1 MEVITYLTGIT
12 ERCFDMEVLGKKR
25 IGTMLVNA
33 GKIDSEQLENS
44 LQNQKK
50 NPGYLGQIFISNGFL
65 SEKELYFYLS
75 QQFKVPFLSLGYF
88 KIDKSLMSLFT
99 ESQIRSKAFLPLF
112 KLDNSLTIAVSDPL
126 DLEPMNLAREVTGLK
141 VELILASVIEI
152 ESSID
157 LHFGISSF
165 VSEGPGNIE
174 ATKITDYFDES
185 KVVELVDSII
195 SQSQKYNCSDIHIEA
210 RESDVRVRFRIDG
223 RLQDFQTLPSDIH
236 TALVSRLK
244 IMANMD
250 IAETR
255 RPQDGRILF
264 NSSRGRL
271 DLRISTYPTLYGEK
285 TVLRLLNISDALHSF
300 GGLGFEPE
308 CEKRF
313 NTMLI
318 GGEGIILVSGPT
330 GSGKTTTLY
339 STLNKLESP
348 DVNIVTVEDPVEYDL
363 DNINQ
368 AQINIKSGVTF
379 ASALRSILRQD
390 PDIIMVGEV
399 RDEETVELGI
409 RAALTGHLVFSTIH
423 TNDAASGFTRLLNWN
438 VEPFL
443 IASTVKGILAQRL
456 VRRICKDCKM
466 EYDPPISE
474 LEMIGLNADNE
485 IQFFK
490 GKGCLA
496 CRNTGFK
503 GRIGIYELLLMD
515 AQISELVL
523 NQEPGYKIRKQ
534 ARANGMSTLL
544 EDGLLKINRGDTTIS
559 EVYETLGTS
568 KIVL

>member
-1 MEVITYLTGIT
+1 MKTLSR
-12 ERCFDMEVLGKKR
+12 ERL
-25 IGTMLVNA
+25 GTMLVHA
-33 GKIDSEQLENS
+33 GKIDNDQLEKS
-44 LQNQKK
+44 LQIQKK
-50 NPGYLGQIFISNGFL
+50 EEGYLGQVFLTNGYID
-65 SEKELYFYLS
+65 EKELYKYLS
-75 QQFKVPFLSLGYF
+75 HQLKIPYLQLGYF
-88 KIDKSLMSLFT
+88 KSDKSLMDLFT
-99 ESQIRSKAFLPLF
+99 ESQIRSNKIFPLF
-112 KLDNSLTIAVSDPL
+112 KIQRTLNIAVSDPL
-126 DLEPMNLAREVTGLK
+126 DSKTINIVRDITGFRIEP
-141 VELILASVIEI
+141 IIASATEI
-152 ESSID
+152 ENSID

-165 VSEGPGNIE
+165 IGSDSDISEATNIE
-174 ATKITDYFDES
+174 DYFDET

-195 SQSQKYNCSDIHIEA
+195 AQSQKYNCSDIHIEA
-210 RESDVRVRFRIDG
+210 REKDIRVRFRIDG
-223 RLQDFQTLPSDIH
+223 RLQDFQKLPSDIH

-264 NSSRGRL
+264 NSQQGRL

-300 GGLGFEPE
+300 SGLGFEPK
-308 CEKRF
+308 CEDRF
-313 NTMLI
+313 NSMLI

-368 AQINIKSGVTF
+368 AQINLKSGVTF

-456 VRRICKDCKM
+456 VRRICKDCK
-466 EYDPPISE
+466 EVYTPSLEE
-474 LEMIGLNADNE
+474 LEMIGIEKETDM
-485 IQFFK
+485 QFFK
-490 GKGCLA
+490 GKGCLS
-496 CRNTGFK
+496 CRDTGFR

-515 AQISELVL
+515 AKISELVL

-534 ARANGMSTLL
+534 ARKNGMTTLL
-544 EDGLLKINRGDTTIS
+544 EDGLIKINRGDTTIS

>member
-1 MEVITYLTGIT
+1 METLAKQ
-12 ERCFDMEVLGKKR
+12 RL
-25 IGTMLVNA
+25 GTMLVHA
-33 GKIDSEQLENS
+33 GKIDKDQLEKS
-44 LQNQKK
+44 LQIQKK
-50 NPGYLGQIFISNGFL
+50 EDGYLGQVFLSNGYIE
-65 SEKELYFYLS
+65 EKELYRYLS
-75 QQFKVPFLSLGYF
+75 QQLKIPYLQLGYF
-88 KIDKSLMSLFT
+88 QHDKSLMDLFT
-99 ESQIRSKAFLPLF
+99 EAQIRTHKIFPLF
-112 KLDNSLTIAVSDPL
+112 KIQRTLNIAVSDPL
-126 DLEPMNLAREVTGLK
+126 DSDPINMARDITGFRIEP
-141 VELILASVIEI
+141 IIASATEI
-152 ESSID
+152 ENSID
-157 LHFGISSF
+157 MHFGISSF
-165 VSEGPGNIE
+165 IGIE
-174 ATKITDYFDES
+174 EDSSKTTKITDYFDES

-195 SQSQKYNCSDIHIEA
+195 AQSQKYNCSDIHIEA
-210 RESDVRVRFRIDG
+210 REKDIRVRFRIDG
-223 RLQDFQTLPSDIH
+223 RLQDFQELPSDIH

-264 NSSRGRL
+264 NSQLGRL

-300 GGLGFEPE
+300 RGLGFEPE
-308 CEKRF
+308 CEDRF
-313 NTMLI
+313 NSMLI

-339 STLNKLESP
+339 STLNKLEGP

-456 VRRICKDCKM
+456 VRRICRECK
-466 EYDPPISE
+466 EVYSPTLEE
-474 LEMIGLNADNE
+474 LEMIGLEKDTD
-485 IQFFK
+485 IQFFH
-490 GKGCLA
+490 GKGCLS
-496 CRNTGFK
+496 CRDTGFK

-515 AQISELVL
+515 AKISELVL
-523 NQEPGYKIRKQ
+523 TQQPGFKIREQ

-544 EDGLLKINRGDTTIS
+544 EDGLTKINRGDTTVS

>member
-1 MEVITYLTGIT
+1 MAIS
-12 ERCFDMEVLGKKR
+12 GKQP
-25 IGTMLVNA
+25 IGTMLVQA
-33 GKIDSEQLENS
+33 GKIDDDQLQKGLLAQREKEGYIGETFVELGYIDPKELNNYISHQLKIPFLQLGHYNIDSSLMDLFSEQLVRK
-44 LQNQKK
+44 QK
-50 NPGYLGQIFISNGFL
+50 
-65 SEKELYFYLS
+65 
-75 QQFKVPFLSLGYF
+75 
-88 KIDKSLMSLFT
+88 M
-99 ESQIRSKAFLPLF
+99 LPLF
-112 KLDNSLTIAVSDPL
+112 RLNNTLNLAISDPL
-126 DLEPMNLAREVTGLK
+126 DPGPINAARDATGLK
-141 VELILASVIEI
+141 IEPVIAMENEI
-152 ESSID
+152 ENAID
-157 LHFGISSF
+157 MHYGISGF
-165 VSEGPGNIE
+165 VDIE
-174 ATKITDYFDES
+174 TSSDDSTDISDLFDEAHI
-185 KVVELVDSII
+185 VELVDSVIT
-195 SQSQKYNCSDIHIEA
+195 QSQKYGCSDIHIEP
-210 RESDVRVRFRIDG
+210 RENDIRVRFRIDG

-264 NSSRGRL
+264 NSSKGRL

-285 TVLRLLNISDALHSF
+285 TVLRLLNISEALHSF
-300 GGLGFEPE
+300 KGLGFETDSE
-308 CEKRF
+308 ERF
-313 NTMLI
+313 NSMLI

-348 DVNIVTVEDPVEYDL
+348 DVNIVTVEDPIEYDL

-368 AQINIKSGVTF
+368 AQINAKSGVTF

-456 VRRICKDCKM
+456 VRRVCKECRQPY
-466 EYDPPISE
+466 EASE
-474 LEMIGLNADNE
+474 DELRMIGLEPQDSFEAY
-485 IQFFK
+485 K
-490 GKGCLA
+490 GKGCLT

-503 GRIGIYELLLMD
+503 GRIGIYELLLVD
-515 AQISELVL
+515 AEISELVL
-523 NQEPGYKIRKQ
+523 EQAPGYKIREQ
-534 ARANGMSTLL
+534 ARKNGMRTLL
-544 EDGLLKINRGDTTIS
+544 EDGIIKVNRGDTTIS
-559 EVYETLGTS
+559 EVYETLGTT
-568 KIVL
+568 KIII

>member
-1 MEVITYLTGIT
+1 METLSR
-12 ERCFDMEVLGKKR
+12 ERL
-25 IGTMLVNA
+25 GTMLVHA
-33 GKIDSEQLENS
+33 GKINNDQLEKS
-44 LQNQKK
+44 LQIQKK
-50 NPGYLGQIFISNGFL
+50 EEGYLGQVFLTNGYID
-65 SEKELYFYLS
+65 EKELYKYLS
-75 QQFKVPFLSLGYF
+75 QQLKIPYLQLGYF
-88 KIDKSLMSLFT
+88 KNDKSLMDLFT
-99 ESQIRSKAFLPLF
+99 ESQIRSNKIFPLF
-112 KLDNSLTIAVSDPL
+112 KIQRTLNIAVSDPL
-126 DLEPMNLAREVTGLK
+126 DSKTINIVRDITGFRIEP
-141 VELILASVIEI
+141 IIASATEI
-152 ESSID
+152 ENSID

-165 VSEGPGNIE
+165 IGSDSDISEATNIE
-174 ATKITDYFDES
+174 DYFDET

-195 SQSQKYNCSDIHIEA
+195 AQSQKYNCSDIHIEA
-210 RESDVRVRFRIDG
+210 REKDIRVRFRIDG
-223 RLQDFQTLPSDIH
+223 RLQDFQKLPSDIH

-264 NSSRGRL
+264 NSQQGRL

-300 GGLGFEPE
+300 GGLGFEPK
-308 CEKRF
+308 CEDRF
-313 NTMLI
+313 NSMLI

-368 AQINIKSGVTF
+368 AQINLKSGVTF

-456 VRRICKDCKM
+456 VRRICKDCK
-466 EYDPPISE
+466 EIYTPSLEE
-474 LEMIGLNADNE
+474 LEMIGLEKETDM
-485 IQFFK
+485 QFFK
-490 GKGCLA
+490 GKGCLS
-496 CRNTGFK
+496 CRDTGFK

-515 AQISELVL
+515 AKISELVL

-534 ARANGMSTLL
+534 ARKNGMTTLL
-544 EDGLLKINRGDTTIS
+544 EDGLIKINRGDTTIS

>member
-1 MEVITYLTGIT
+1 MKTLSR
-12 ERCFDMEVLGKKR
+12 ERL
-25 IGTMLVNA
+25 GTMLVHA
-33 GKIDSEQLENS
+33 GKIDNDQLEKS
-44 LQNQKK
+44 LQIQKK
-50 NPGYLGQIFISNGFL
+50 EEGYLGQVFLTNGYID
-65 SEKELYFYLS
+65 EKELYKYLS
-75 QQFKVPFLSLGYF
+75 HQLKIPYLQLGFFKN
-88 KIDKSLMSLFT
+88 DKSLMDLFT
-99 ESQIRSKAFLPLF
+99 ESQIRSNKIFPLF
-112 KLDNSLTIAVSDPL
+112 KIQRTLNIAVSDPL
-126 DLEPMNLAREVTGLK
+126 DSKTINTVRDITGLRI
-141 VELILASVIEI
+141 EPIIASATEI
-152 ESSID
+152 ENSID

-165 VSEGPGNIE
+165 IGSDSDISEATNIE
-174 ATKITDYFDES
+174 DYFDET

-195 SQSQKYNCSDIHIEA
+195 AQSQKYNCSDIHIEA
-210 RESDVRVRFRIDG
+210 REKDIRVRFRIDG
-223 RLQDFQTLPSDIH
+223 RLQDFQKLPSDIH

-264 NSSRGRL
+264 NSSKGRL

-285 TVLRLLNISDALHSF
+285 TVLRLLNISEALHSF
-300 GGLGFEPE
+300 KGLGFETDSE
-308 CEKRF
+308 ERF
-313 NTMLI
+313 NSMLI

-348 DVNIVTVEDPVEYDL
+348 DVNIVTVEDPIEYDL

-368 AQINIKSGVTF
+368 AQINAKSGVTF

-456 VRRICKDCKM
+456 VRRVCKECRQPY
-466 EYDPPISE
+466 EASE
-474 LEMIGLNADNE
+474 DELRMIGLEPQDSFEAY
-485 IQFFK
+485 K

-503 GRIGIYELLLMD
+503 GRIGIYELLLVD
-515 AQISELVL
+515 AEISELVL
-523 NQEPGYKIRKQ
+523 EQAPGYKIREQ
-534 ARANGMSTLL
+534 ARKNGMRTLL
-544 EDGLLKINRGDTTIS
+544 EDGIIKVNRGDTTIS
-559 EVYETLGTS
+559 EVYETLGTT
-568 KIVL
+568 KIII

>member
-1 MEVITYLTGIT
+1 MKTLSR
-12 ERCFDMEVLGKKR
+12 ERL
-25 IGTMLVNA
+25 GTMLVHA
-33 GKIDSEQLENS
+33 GKIDNDQLEKS
-44 LQNQKK
+44 LQIQKK
-50 NPGYLGQIFISNGFL
+50 KEGYLGQVFLTNGYID
-65 SEKELYFYLS
+65 EKELYKYLS
-75 QQFKVPFLSLGYF
+75 HQLKIPYLQLGYF
-88 KIDKSLMSLFT
+88 KNDKSLMDLFT
-99 ESQIRSKAFLPLF
+99 ESQIRSNKIFPLF
-112 KLDNSLTIAVSDPL
+112 KIQRTLNIAVSDPL
-126 DLEPMNLAREVTGLK
+126 DSKTINIVRDITGFRIEP
-141 VELILASVIEI
+141 IIASATEI
-152 ESSID
+152 ENSID

-165 VSEGPGNIE
+165 IGSDSDISEATNIE
-174 ATKITDYFDES
+174 DYFDET

-195 SQSQKYNCSDIHIEA
+195 AQSQKYNCSDIHIEA
-210 RESDVRVRFRIDG
+210 REKDIRVRFRIDG
-223 RLQDFQTLPSDIH
+223 RLQDFQKLPSDIH

-264 NSSRGRL
+264 NSQQGRL

-300 GGLGFEPE
+300 GGLGFEPK
-308 CEKRF
+308 CEDRF
-313 NTMLI
+313 NSMLI

-368 AQINIKSGVTF
+368 AQINLKSGVTF

-456 VRRICKDCKM
+456 VRRICKDCK
-466 EYDPPISE
+466 EVYTPSSEE
-474 LEMIGLNADNE
+474 LEMIGLDNE
-485 IQFFK
+485 TDMQFFK
-490 GKGCLA
+490 GKGCLS
-496 CRNTGFK
+496 CRDTGFK

-515 AQISELVL
+515 AKISELVL

-534 ARANGMSTLL
+534 ARKNGMTTLL
-544 EDGLLKINRGDTTIS
+544 EDGLIKINRGDTTIS

>member
-1 MEVITYLTGIT
+1 MAIS
-12 ERCFDMEVLGKKR
+12 GKQP
-25 IGTMLVNA
+25 IGTMLVQA
-33 GKIDSEQLENS
+33 GKIDDDQLQKGLLAQREKEGYIGETFVELGYIDPKELNNYISHQLKIPFLQLGHYNIDSSLMDLFSEQLVRK
-44 LQNQKK
+44 QK
-50 NPGYLGQIFISNGFL
+50 
-65 SEKELYFYLS
+65 
-75 QQFKVPFLSLGYF
+75 
-88 KIDKSLMSLFT
+88 M
-99 ESQIRSKAFLPLF
+99 LPLF
-112 KLDNSLTIAVSDPL
+112 RLNNTLNLAISDPL
-126 DLEPMNLAREVTGLK
+126 DPGPINAARDATGLK
-141 VELILASVIEI
+141 IEPVIAMENEI
-152 ESSID
+152 ENAID
-157 LHFGISSF
+157 MHYGISGF
-165 VSEGPGNIE
+165 VDIE
-174 ATKITDYFDES
+174 TSSDDSTDISDLFDEAHI
-185 KVVELVDSII
+185 VELVDSVIT
-195 SQSQKYNCSDIHIEA
+195 QSQKYGCSDIHIEP
-210 RESDVRVRFRIDG
+210 RENDIRVRFRIDG

-264 NSSRGRL
+264 NSSKGRL

-285 TVLRLLNISDALHSF
+285 TVLRLLNISEALHSF
-300 GGLGFEPE
+300 KGLGFETDSE
-308 CEKRF
+308 ERF
-313 NTMLI
+313 NSMLI

-348 DVNIVTVEDPVEYDL
+348 DVNIVTVEDPIEYDL

-368 AQINIKSGVTF
+368 AQINAKSGVTF

-456 VRRICKDCKM
+456 VRRVCKECRQPY
-466 EYDPPISE
+466 EASE
-474 LEMIGLNADNE
+474 DELRMIGLEPQDSFEAY
-485 IQFFK
+485 K

-503 GRIGIYELLLMD
+503 GRIGIYELLLVD
-515 AQISELVL
+515 PEISELVL
-523 NQEPGYKIRKQ
+523 EQAPGYKIREQ
-534 ARANGMSTLL
+534 ARKNGMRTLL
-544 EDGLLKINRGDTTIS
+544 EDGIIKVNRGDTTIS
-559 EVYETLGTS
+559 EVYETLGTT
-568 KIVL
+568 KIII

>member
-1 MEVITYLTGIT
+1 MKTLSR
-12 ERCFDMEVLGKKR
+12 ERL
-25 IGTMLVNA
+25 GTMLVHA
-33 GKIDSEQLENS
+33 GKIDNDQLEKS
-44 LQNQKK
+44 LQIQKK
-50 NPGYLGQIFISNGFL
+50 EEGYLGQVFLTNGYIE
-65 SEKELYFYLS
+65 EKELYKYLS
-75 QQFKVPFLSLGYF
+75 HQLKIPYLQLGYF
-88 KIDKSLMSLFT
+88 KNDKSLMDLFT
-99 ESQIRSKAFLPLF
+99 ESQIRSNKIFPLF
-112 KLDNSLTIAVSDPL
+112 KIQRTLNIALSDPL
-126 DLEPMNLAREVTGLK
+126 DSKTINIVRDITGFRIEP
-141 VELILASVIEI
+141 IIASATEI
-152 ESSID
+152 ENSID

-165 VSEGPGNIE
+165 IGSDSDISEATNIE
-174 ATKITDYFDES
+174 DYFDET

-195 SQSQKYNCSDIHIEA
+195 AQSQKYNCSDIHIEA
-210 RESDVRVRFRIDG
+210 REKDIRVRFRIDG
-223 RLQDFQTLPSDIH
+223 RLQDFQKLPSDIH

-264 NSSRGRL
+264 NSQQGRL

-300 GGLGFEPE
+300 SGLGFEPK
-308 CEKRF
+308 CEDRF
-313 NTMLI
+313 NSMLI

-368 AQINIKSGVTF
+368 AQINLKSGVTF

-456 VRRICKDCKM
+456 VRRICKDCK
-466 EYDPPISE
+466 EVYTPSSEE
-474 LEMIGLNADNE
+474 LEMIGLDNE
-485 IQFFK
+485 TAMQYFK
-490 GKGCLA
+490 GKGCLS
-496 CRNTGFK
+496 CRDTGFK

-515 AQISELVL
+515 AKISELVL

-534 ARANGMSTLL
+534 ARKNGMTTLL
-544 EDGLLKINRGDTTIS
+544 EDGLIKINRGDTTIS

>member
-1 MEVITYLTGIT
+1 MKTLSR
-12 ERCFDMEVLGKKR
+12 ERL
-25 IGTMLVNA
+25 GTMLVHA
-33 GKIDSEQLENS
+33 GKIDNDQLEKS
-44 LQNQKK
+44 LQIQKK
-50 NPGYLGQIFISNGFL
+50 EEGYLGQVFLTNGYIE
-65 SEKELYFYLS
+65 EKELYKYLS
-75 QQFKVPFLSLGYF
+75 HQLKIPYLQLGYF
-88 KIDKSLMSLFT
+88 KNDKSLMDLFT
-99 ESQIRSKAFLPLF
+99 ESQIRSNKIFPLF
-112 KLDNSLTIAVSDPL
+112 KIQRTLNIAVSDPL
-126 DLEPMNLAREVTGLK
+126 DSKTINIVRDITGLRI
-141 VELILASVIEI
+141 EPIIASATEI
-152 ESSID
+152 ENSID

-165 VSEGPGNIE
+165 IGSDSDISEATNIE
-174 ATKITDYFDES
+174 DYLDET

-195 SQSQKYNCSDIHIEA
+195 AQSQKYNCSDIHIEA
-210 RESDVRVRFRIDG
+210 REKDIRVRFRIDG
-223 RLQDFQTLPSDIH
+223 RLQDFQKLPSDIH

-264 NSSRGRL
+264 NSQQGRL

-300 GGLGFEPE
+300 GGLGFEPK
-308 CEKRF
+308 CEDRF
-313 NTMLI
+313 NSMLI

-368 AQINIKSGVTF
+368 AQINLKSGVTF

-456 VRRICKDCKM
+456 VRRICKDCK
-466 EYDPPISE
+466 EVFTPSLEE
-474 LEMIGLNADNE
+474 LEMIGLEKETDM
-485 IQFFK
+485 QFFK
-490 GKGCLA
+490 GKGCLS
-496 CRNTGFK
+496 CRDTGFK

-515 AQISELVL
+515 AKISELVL
-523 NQEPGYKIRKQ
+523 NQEPGYKIRRQ
-534 ARANGMSTLL
+534 ARKNGMTTLL
-544 EDGLLKINRGDTTIS
+544 EDGLIKINRGDTTIS

>member
-1 MEVITYLTGIT
+1 MKTLSR
-12 ERCFDMEVLGKKR
+12 ERL
-25 IGTMLVNA
+25 GTMLVHA
-33 GKIDSEQLENS
+33 GKIDNDQLEKS
-44 LQNQKK
+44 LQIQKK
-50 NPGYLGQIFISNGFL
+50 EEGYLGQVFLTNGYID
-65 SEKELYFYLS
+65 EKELYKYLS
-75 QQFKVPFLSLGYF
+75 HQLKIPYLQLGYF
-88 KIDKSLMSLFT
+88 KSDKSLMDLFT
-99 ESQIRSKAFLPLF
+99 ESQIRSNKIFPLF
-112 KLDNSLTIAVSDPL
+112 KIQRTLNIAVSDPL
-126 DLEPMNLAREVTGLK
+126 DSKTINIVRDITGFRIEP
-141 VELILASVIEI
+141 IIASATEI
-152 ESSID
+152 ENSID

-165 VSEGPGNIE
+165 IGSDSDISEATNIE
-174 ATKITDYFDES
+174 DYFDET

-195 SQSQKYNCSDIHIEA
+195 AQSQKYNCSDIHIEA
-210 RESDVRVRFRIDG
+210 REKDIRVRFRIDG
-223 RLQDFQTLPSDIH
+223 RLQDFQKLPSDIH

-264 NSSRGRL
+264 NSQQGRL

-300 GGLGFEPE
+300 GGLGFEPK
-308 CEKRF
+308 CEDRF
-313 NTMLI
+313 NSMLI

-368 AQINIKSGVTF
+368 AQINLKSGVTF

-456 VRRICKDCKM
+456 VRRICKDCK
-466 EYDPPISE
+466 EVYTPSLEE
-474 LEMIGLNADNE
+474 LEMIGIEKETDM
-485 IQFFK
+485 QFFK
-490 GKGCLA
+490 GKGCLS
-496 CRNTGFK
+496 CRDTGFR

-515 AQISELVL
+515 AKISELVL

-534 ARANGMSTLL
+534 ARKNGMTTLL
-544 EDGLLKINRGDTTIS
+544 EDGLIKISRGDTTIS

>member
-1 MEVITYLTGIT
+1 MH
-12 ERCFDMEVLGKKR
+12 
-25 IGTMLVNA
+25 A
-33 GKIDSEQLENS
+33 GKIDNDQLEKS
-44 LQNQKK
+44 LQIQRKK
-50 NPGYLGQIFISNGFL
+50 EGYLGQVFLTNGYID
-65 SEKELYFYLS
+65 EKELYKYLS
-75 QQFKVPFLSLGYF
+75 HQLKIPYLQLGYF
-88 KIDKSLMSLFT
+88 KNDTSLMDLFT
-99 ESQIRSKAFLPLF
+99 ESQIRSNKIFPLF
-112 KLDNSLTIAVSDPL
+112 KIQRTLNIAVSDPL
-126 DLEPMNLAREVTGLK
+126 DSKTINIVRDITGFRIEP
-141 VELILASVIEI
+141 IIASATEI
-152 ESSID
+152 ENSID

-165 VSEGPGNIE
+165 IGSDSDISEATNIE
-174 ATKITDYFDES
+174 DYFDET

-195 SQSQKYNCSDIHIEA
+195 AQSQKYNCSDIHIEA
-210 RESDVRVRFRIDG
+210 REKDIRVRFRIDG
-223 RLQDFQTLPSDIH
+223 RLQDFQKLPSDIH

-264 NSSRGRL
+264 NSQQGRL

-300 GGLGFEPE
+300 GGLGFEPK
-308 CEKRF
+308 CEDRF
-313 NTMLI
+313 NSMLI

-368 AQINIKSGVTF
+368 AQINLKSGVTF

-456 VRRICKDCKM
+456 VRRICKDCK
-466 EYDPPISE
+466 EVYTPSSEE
-474 LEMIGLNADNE
+474 LEMIGLDNE
-485 IQFFK
+485 TDMQFFK
-490 GKGCLA
+490 GKGCLS
-496 CRNTGFK
+496 CRDTGFK

-515 AQISELVL
+515 AKISELVL

-534 ARANGMSTLL
+534 ARKNGMTTLL
-544 EDGLLKINRGDTTIS
+544 EDGLIKINRGDTTIS

>member
-1 MEVITYLTGIT
+1 MKTLSR
-12 ERCFDMEVLGKKR
+12 ERL
-25 IGTMLVNA
+25 GTMLVHA
-33 GKIDSEQLENS
+33 GKIDNDQLEKS
-44 LQNQKK
+44 LQIQKK
-50 NPGYLGQIFISNGFL
+50 KEGYLGQVFLTNGYID
-65 SEKELYFYLS
+65 EKELYKYLS
-75 QQFKVPFLSLGYF
+75 HQLKIPYLQLGFFKN
-88 KIDKSLMSLFT
+88 DKSLMDLFT
-99 ESQIRSKAFLPLF
+99 ESQIRSNKIFPLF
-112 KLDNSLTIAVSDPL
+112 KIQRTLNIAVSDPL
-126 DLEPMNLAREVTGLK
+126 DSKTINIVRDITGFRIEP
-141 VELILASVIEI
+141 IIASATEI
-152 ESSID
+152 ENSID

-165 VSEGPGNIE
+165 IGSDSDISEATNIE
-174 ATKITDYFDES
+174 DYFDET

-195 SQSQKYNCSDIHIEA
+195 AQSQKYNCSDIHIEA
-210 RESDVRVRFRIDG
+210 REKDIRVRFRIDG
-223 RLQDFQTLPSDIH
+223 RLQDFQKLPSDIH

-264 NSSRGRL
+264 NSQQGRL

-300 GGLGFEPE
+300 SGLGFEPK
-308 CEKRF
+308 CEDRF
-313 NTMLI
+313 NSMLI

-368 AQINIKSGVTF
+368 AQINLKSGVTF

-456 VRRICKDCKM
+456 VRRICKDCK
-466 EYDPPISE
+466 EVYTPSLEE
-474 LEMIGLNADNE
+474 LEMIGIEKETDM
-485 IQFFK
+485 QFFK
-490 GKGCLA
+490 GKGCLS
-496 CRNTGFK
+496 CRDTGFR

-515 AQISELVL
+515 AKISELVL

-534 ARANGMSTLL
+534 ARKNGMTTLL
-544 EDGLLKINRGDTTIS
+544 EDGLIKINRGDTTIS

>member
-1 MEVITYLTGIT
+1 MKTLSR
-12 ERCFDMEVLGKKR
+12 ERL
-25 IGTMLVNA
+25 GTMLVHA
-33 GKIDSEQLENS
+33 GKIDNDQLEKS
-44 LQNQKK
+44 LQIQKK
-50 NPGYLGQIFISNGFL
+50 EEGYLGQVFLTNGYID
-65 SEKELYFYLS
+65 EKELYKYLS
-75 QQFKVPFLSLGYF
+75 QQLKIPYLQLGYF
-88 KIDKSLMSLFT
+88 KNDKSLMDLFT
-99 ESQIRSKAFLPLF
+99 ESQIRSNKIFPLF
-112 KLDNSLTIAVSDPL
+112 KIQRTLNIAVSDPL
-126 DLEPMNLAREVTGLK
+126 DSKTINIVRDITGFRIEP
-141 VELILASVIEI
+141 IIASATEI
-152 ESSID
+152 ENSID

-165 VSEGPGNIE
+165 IGSDSDISEATNIE
-174 ATKITDYFDES
+174 DYFDET

-195 SQSQKYNCSDIHIEA
+195 AQSQKYNCSDIHIEA
-210 RESDVRVRFRIDG
+210 REKDIRVRFRIDG
-223 RLQDFQTLPSDIH
+223 RLQDFQKLPSDIH

-264 NSSRGRL
+264 NSQQGRL

-300 GGLGFEPE
+300 GGLGFEPK
-308 CEKRF
+308 CEDRF
-313 NTMLI
+313 NSMLI

-368 AQINIKSGVTF
+368 AQINLKSGVTF

-456 VRRICKDCKM
+456 VRRICKDCK
-466 EYDPPISE
+466 EVYTPSSEE
-474 LEMIGLNADNE
+474 LEMIGLENE
-485 IQFFK
+485 TDMQFFK
-490 GKGCLA
+490 GKGCLS
-496 CRNTGFK
+496 CRDTGFK

-515 AQISELVL
+515 AKISELVL

-534 ARANGMSTLL
+534 ARKNGMTTLL
-544 EDGLLKINRGDTTIS
+544 EDGLIKINRGDTTIS

>member
-1 MEVITYLTGIT
+1 MAIS
-12 ERCFDMEVLGKKR
+12 GKQP
-25 IGTMLVNA
+25 IGTMLVQA
-33 GKIDSEQLENS
+33 GKIDDDQLQKGLLAQREKEGYIGETFVELGYIDPKELNNYISHQLKIPFLQLGHYNIDSSLMDLFSEQLVRK
-44 LQNQKK
+44 QK
-50 NPGYLGQIFISNGFL
+50 
-65 SEKELYFYLS
+65 
-75 QQFKVPFLSLGYF
+75 
-88 KIDKSLMSLFT
+88 M
-99 ESQIRSKAFLPLF
+99 LPLF
-112 KLDNSLTIAVSDPL
+112 RLNNTLNLAISDPL
-126 DLEPMNLAREVTGLK
+126 DPGPINAARDATGLK
-141 VELILASVIEI
+141 IEPVIAMENEI
-152 ESSID
+152 ENAID
-157 LHFGISSF
+157 MHYGISGF
-165 VSEGPGNIE
+165 VDIE
-174 ATKITDYFDES
+174 TSSDDSTDISDLFDEAHI
-185 KVVELVDSII
+185 VELVDSVIT
-195 SQSQKYNCSDIHIEA
+195 QSQKYGCSDIHIEP
-210 RESDVRVRFRIDG
+210 RENDIRVRFRIDG

-264 NSSRGRL
+264 NSSKGRL

-285 TVLRLLNISDALHSF
+285 TVLRLLNISEALHSF
-300 GGLGFEPE
+300 KGLGFETDSE
-308 CEKRF
+308 ERF
-313 NTMLI
+313 NSMLI

-348 DVNIVTVEDPVEYDL
+348 DVNIVTVEDPIEYDL

-368 AQINIKSGVTF
+368 AQINAKSGVTF

-456 VRRICKDCKM
+456 VRRVCKECRQPY
-466 EYDPPISE
+466 EASE
-474 LEMIGLNADNE
+474 DELRMIGLEPQDSFEAY
-485 IQFFK
+485 K

-503 GRIGIYELLLMD
+503 GRIGIYELLLVD
-515 AQISELVL
+515 AEISELVL
-523 NQEPGYKIRKQ
+523 EQAPGYKIREQ
-534 ARANGMSTLL
+534 ARKNGMRTLL
-544 EDGLLKINRGDTTIS
+544 EDGIIKVNRGDTTIS
-559 EVYETLGTS
+559 EVYETLGTT
-568 KIVL
+568 KIII